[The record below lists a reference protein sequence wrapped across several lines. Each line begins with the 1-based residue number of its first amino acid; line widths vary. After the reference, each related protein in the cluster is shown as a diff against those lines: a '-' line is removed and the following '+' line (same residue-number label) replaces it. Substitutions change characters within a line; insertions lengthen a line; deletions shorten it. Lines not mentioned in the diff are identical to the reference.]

1 MSVSTPSVPSGATSA
16 AAPSSAAGAAKPET
30 AISPATQSAAPA
42 AESDGSGVY
51 AIVEAGGQQV
61 WLQPDRY
68 LDLNRLDAAVDS
80 TITLETVLLVKGSK
94 GTTLGQPY
102 VQGATVELSVMAH
115 RRGPKILV
123 YKMRRKK
130 KTRRKT
136 GHRQEL
142 TRVMVRAIRV
152 GGQPVA

>member
-16 AAPSSAAGAAKPET
+16 AQSSAAPD
-30 AISPATQSAAPA
+30 SPGP
-42 AESDGSGVY
+42 GVY

-80 TITLETVLLVKGSK
+80 TITLETVLLVKDSR

-152 GGQPVA
+152 GGQPIG

>member
-1 MSVSTPSVPSGATSA
+1 MSVSTPSVPEGASPSA
-16 AAPSSAAGAAKPET
+16 TPSTAEATATAASPG
-30 AISPATQSAAPA
+30 SPAPQSAPTA
-42 AESDGSGVY
+42 AEHGSQGLY

-61 WLQPDRY
+61 WLQPGRY
-68 LDLNRLDAAVDS
+68 LDLNRLDAVEDS
-80 TITLETVLLVKGSK
+80 TITLDTVLLVKDSK

-123 YKMRRKK
+123 YKMRKKK

-142 TRVMVRAIRV
+142 TRVMVEAIRV
-152 GGQPVA
+152 GGQAVA

>member
-1 MSVSTPSVPSGATSA
+1 MSVSTPSVPSGASPA
-16 AAPSSAAGAAKPET
+16 ASPSGAGESKPET
-30 AISPATQSAAPA
+30 AASTDPQSAAA
-42 AESDGSGVY
+42 APIGASSGVY
-51 AIVEAGGQQV
+51 AIVEAGGQQL

-80 TITLETVLLVKGSK
+80 TVTLETVLLVKDSK

-102 VQGATVELSVMAH
+102 VEGASVELSVMAH

-152 GGQPVA
+152 GGQPIA